1 MGSFG
6 STPKDQDGIPISS
19 AWSETNNAML
29 PVRGAHEHTDA
40 NNNTTVAVSMGAGSG
55 DFIAGSIV
63 DLATLLA
70 LAGTSS
76 DASSVASFMGRLTK
90 LVELL
95 SGTLAISGSITASNP
110 SVGTAGAAA
119 PNSATMAGGFD
130 GTNLQA
136 FKVDGSGNL
145 KSIDA
150 NSAGMKTDLDTL
162 AAIVSSNKAAI
173 KAAAGDIVDLA
184 TLAGAVSSSKYQ
196 AAIASI
202 AASLS
207 QANQLPVSNAAPQNK
222 LGITVG
228 GGGSLVANSNNTLTF
243 ASTARRIRIQNESS
257 GPIYWEC
264 DATASAGSPMLA
276 APGTNAVSVEWIA
289 VQCAVLNIFIP
300 SGGTTT
306 LNGSG
311 GIKVTAWA

>member
-6 STPKDQDGIPISS
+6 STPKDQDGIPLSS

-40 NNNTTVAVSMGAGSG
+40 NSNTTVAVSMGAGSG

-70 LAGTSS
+70 LAGTSA

-95 SGTLAISGSITASNP
+95 SGTLAISGSITATNP
-110 SVGTAGAAA
+110 SVSTAGAAA

-162 AAIVSSNKAAI
+162 AGVVSSNKAAI
-173 KAAAGDIVDLA
+173 KSAAGDIVDLA
-184 TLAGAVSSSKYQ
+184 TLAAAVSSSKYQ

-222 LGITVG
+222 LSIS
-228 GGGSLVANSNNTLTF
+228 GSLSANADNSLTF

-264 DATASAGSPMLA
+264 DATASTGSPMLA
-276 APGTNAVSVEWIA
+276 APGSNAVSAEWIA
-289 VQCAVLNIFIP
+289 VQCAVLHIWIP

-311 GIKVTAWA
+311 GVKVTAWS